1 MPETWSER
9 AMSSAS
15 MARGVSPFAALERC
29 TLFEG
34 IERSELPGI
43 AMQMRPHSFE
53 PGAELCRAGEPGE
66 EMFVIVDGIVQVFS
80 ERSPGESPRAVA
92 KQRRGEVVG
101 ATALYTGEPHS
112 VTVVASAP
120 TEVLALERQ
129 GFEELVSHHAS
140 IPVNLS
146 RILSRRLRRSYAE
159 VAEERERGEA
169 VGLLFSPSLAGAVEP
184 AVEAARAASPRPVAS
199 LDTRSGF
206 HEAVSQL
213 DDLLER
219 HGTVVVAA
227 RAEGRSASLLLDHVD
242 RAVILVEEPSEAERF
257 AEATS
262 LGRQRIELLLAPAG
276 EHGRD
281 GIPGALPVVRTIARE
296 GRDAPLP
303 PHEIA
308 WLGRHL
314 SRTKLGLALGA
325 GGAKGYAHVGALYAL
340 EDAGYVVDGVSG
352 SSIGAIVGAYLA
364 LGMAAADIDRTLREA
379 FTPEAVGEIFQLSL
393 AGGSTGLEEITRIF
407 RETTGERTFDDLSI
421 PLTVMSVDLTDRAPA
436 PIREGPIWEALLA
449 ATALAGM
456 FPPYE
461 RAGHRLVD
469 GLALVPV
476 PTGAAYEDGADVVL
490 SINLM
495 PREALSAWPG
505 QQPPEAKESKRK
517 GVRMLET
524 ILEVMDL
531 SQLEDSVRHAELGD
545 VVLHPRFGPASWR
558 DFHLADLFLA
568 AGREAAERQMPALQ
582 ALATPQ
588 SAPAPT

>member
-1 MPETWSER
+1 
-9 AMSSAS
+9 MS
-15 MARGVSPFAALERC
+15 
-29 TLFEG
+29 
-34 IERSELPGI
+34 
-43 AMQMRPHSFE
+43 
-53 PGAELCRAGEPGE
+53 
-66 EMFVIVDGIVQVFS
+66 
-80 ERSPGESPRAVA
+80 
-92 KQRRGEVVG
+92 
-101 ATALYTGEPHS
+101 
-112 VTVVASAP
+112 
-120 TEVLALERQ
+120 
-129 GFEELVSHHAS
+129 
-140 IPVNLS
+140 
-146 RILSRRLRRSYAE
+146 
-159 VAEERERGEA
+159 
-169 VGLLFSPSLAGAVEP
+169 
-184 AVEAARAASPRPVAS
+184 
-199 LDTRSGF
+199 
-206 HEAVSQL
+206 
-213 DDLLER
+213 
-219 HGTVVVAA
+219 
-227 RAEGRSASLLLDHVD
+227 
-242 RAVILVEEPSEAERF
+242 
-257 AEATS
+257 
-262 LGRQRIELLLAPAG
+262 
-276 EHGRD
+276 
-281 GIPGALPVVRTIARE
+281 RE
-296 GRDAPLP
+296 GRDGPLP

-340 EDAGYVVDGVSG
+340 EEAGYVVDGVSG

-364 LGMAAADIDRTLREA
+364 LGMGAADIDRTLREA

-393 AGGSTGLEEITRIF
+393 AGGSTGLERITSIF
-407 RETTGERTFDDLSI
+407 RETTGERRFDDLSI

-476 PTGAAYEDGADVVL
+476 PTGAAYEDGADIVL

-495 PREALSAWPG
+495 PRETLPAWPG
-505 QQPPEAKESKRK
+505 QQPPAATESKRK

-531 SQLEDSVRHAELGD
+531 SQLEDSIRHAELGD

-558 DFHLADLFLA
+558 DFELADLFMA
-568 AGREAAERQMPALQ
+568 AGREAAERQMPALR

>member
-1 MPETWSER
+1 
-9 AMSSAS
+9 MSSAS

-43 AMQMRPHSFE
+43 ALQMRPRSFE
-53 PGAELCRAGEPGE
+53 PGAELCRAGGPGE

-80 ERSPGESPRAVA
+80 EGSPGESPRAVA

-101 ATALYTGEPHS
+101 ATALYTGEPHPA
-112 VTVVASAP
+112 TVVASAP
-120 TEVLALERQ
+120 TEVLALERES
-129 GFEELVSHHAS
+129 FDELLRHHPS

-159 VAEERERGEA
+159 AAEERERGEA
-169 VGLLFSPSLAGAVEP
+169 VGLLFSRSLAGAVEP

-242 RAVILVEEPSEAERF
+242 RAVILVEEPSEAEPF
-257 AEATS
+257 VEATS

-276 EHGRD
+276 ELGRD
-281 GIPGALPVVRTIARE
+281 GGPSALPVVRTMARE
-296 GRDAPLP
+296 GRDGPLP

-340 EDAGYVVDGVSG
+340 EEAGYVVDGVSG

-379 FTPEAVGEIFQLSL
+379 FNPEAVGEIFQLSL
-393 AGGSTGLEEITRIF
+393 AGGSTGLDRITRIF
-407 RETTGERTFDDLSI
+407 RETTGERVFDDLSI

-461 RAGHRLVD
+461 RAGHRMVD

-495 PREALSAWPG
+495 PRETLPAWPG

-568 AGREAAERQMPALQ
+568 AGREAAERQMPALR

-588 SAPAPT
+588 AAPAPT